1 MSVSVP
7 VASAAALAVD
17 VVPLGG
23 LGEFGLNMMA
33 ISCGDTTIVV
43 DAGAMFPEADQLGVD
58 LIVPDLTYLENR
70 KGQVKAL
77 VLTHG
82 HEDHIGAVPCVLP
95 HIDGPIYGTP
105 LALAFAGK
113 KLEEHDLDP
122 ETVAVR
128 PGDVI
133 TIGPFTLEF
142 IRVTHSMPDCVA
154 IVIRTPQ
161 GILLHTGDFK
171 VDQTPM
177 DGEAFD
183 LHRFAQLG
191 AEGVLAMFCDSTNID
206 RRGYTGSEKEVE
218 DGFEEIFTST
228 EGKIVVATFSSS
240 LYRLQIVAD
249 LAAQFDR
256 KLAFIGRGMNEN
268 SVIAQRLGRLHL
280 QSGVTIKDSDV
291 PIFPAQDVVCLV
303 TGSQG
308 EANAAL
314 SRIAINDHRHVK
326 LVEGDRGSRV
336 RRAHFGQRVQR
347 ARQVE
352 IDLTAGIVGDG
363 EQLDAVEG
371 DRVVISARAIPGNE
385 KSIGRVMNHIA
396 RRGVDV
402 VTESSKHVHVSG
414 HGSEEELKLVLSLV
428 RPKYFVP
435 VHGEFRQLAQ
445 HAKVAGFVTR
455 GLPSP
460 VEVLTAENGD
470 VIRFNAEGG
479 RIVDKAPSGRILID
493 GTRTG
498 EVDDEVL
505 RDRRHISIDGI
516 IMPVV
521 AINARTGIIEGVPE
535 LVARGFV
542 SDESTAAMLLEG
554 ARVVSSAIAECSVEE
569 RTDPGLMKERIR
581 TEVRR
586 FLKKRT
592 GRRPMVLPVV
602 IEI

>member
-1 MSVSVP
+1 MSVSVS
-7 VASAAALAVD
+7 VAPAAALAVD

-58 LIVPDLTYLENR
+58 LIVPDLAYLEGR

-82 HEDHIGAVPCVLP
+82 HEDHIGGVPYVLP

-105 LALAFAGK
+105 LALAFVGK
-113 KLEEHDLDP
+113 KLEEHGLDP
-122 ETVAVR
+122 KTVAVT

-133 TIGPFTLEF
+133 TVGPFTLEF

-154 IVIRTPQ
+154 VVIRTPQ
-161 GILLHTGDFK
+161 GVLLHTGDFK

-206 RRGYTGSEKEVE
+206 RRGYTGSEKDVE

-256 KLAFIGRGMNEN
+256 KVAFIGRGMNEN
-268 SVIAQRLGRLHL
+268 SVIAQRLGHLHL
-280 QSGVTIKDSDV
+280 QSGVAIKDSDV

-326 LVEGDRGSRV
+326 LVEGDR
-336 RRAHFGQRVQR
+336 
-347 ARQVE
+347 
-352 IDLTAGIVGDG
+352 
-363 EQLDAVEG
+363 
-371 DRVVISARAIPGNE
+371 VVISARAIPGNE
-385 KSIGRVMNHIA
+385 KAIGRVMNHIA

-402 VTESSKHVHVSG
+402 VTESSKHIHVSG

-435 VHGEFRQLAQ
+435 IHGEFRQLAR
-445 HAKVAGFVTR
+445 HAKVARFVTR
-455 GLPSP
+455 GLPTA

-470 VIRFNAEGG
+470 VLRFDAAGG
-479 RIVDKAPSGRILID
+479 RIADKTPSGRVLID
-493 GTRTG
+493 GTRVG

-521 AINARTGIIEGVPE
+521 AINARTGIVEGVPE

-542 SDESTAAMLLEG
+542 SDEGTADLLREG
-554 ARVVSSAIAECSVEE
+554 AEVVSSAILECSVEE

>member
-7 VASAAALAVD
+7 VAPAAALAVD

-58 LIVPDLTYLENR
+58 LIIPDMAYLESR

-82 HEDHIGAVPCVLP
+82 HEDHIGAVPYVLP
-95 HIDGPIYGTP
+95 HLDGPIYGTP

-113 KLEEHDLDP
+113 KLEEHELEP
-122 ETVAVR
+122 KTVAVK

-133 TIGPFTLEF
+133 PIGPFTLEF

-154 IVIRTPQ
+154 VVIRTPQ
-161 GILLHTGDFK
+161 GVLLHTGDFK

-183 LHRFAQLG
+183 LHGFARLG
-191 AEGVLAMFCDSTNID
+191 ADGVLAMFCDSTNID
-206 RRGYTGSEKEVE
+206 RRGYTGSEKDVE
-218 DGFEEIFTST
+218 DGFEEVFTST

-256 KLAFIGRGMNEN
+256 KLAFIGRGMTTN
-268 SVIAQRLGRLHL
+268 SQIATRLGHLHL
-280 QSGVTIKDSDV
+280 QSGVVIKDSDV
-291 PIFPAQDVVCLV
+291 GVFPAQDVVCLV

-326 LVEGDRGSRV
+326 L
-336 RRAHFGQRVQR
+336 A
-347 ARQVE
+347 
-352 IDLTAGIVGDG
+352 
-363 EQLDAVEG
+363 EG
-371 DRVVISARAIPGNE
+371 DRVVLSARAIPGNE
-385 KSIGRVMNHIA
+385 KSIGRVMNHLA

-402 VTESSKHVHVSG
+402 VTESTKHVHVSG
-414 HGSEEELKLVLSLV
+414 HGAEEEIKLVLSLV
-428 RPKYFVP
+428 RPKYLIP
-435 VHGEFRQLAQ
+435 VHGEFRHLAR
-445 HAKVAGFVTR
+445 HAKVARFVTR
-455 GLPSP
+455 GLPTA
-460 VEVLTAENGD
+460 VEVITAEDGD
-470 VIRFNAEGG
+470 VIRFDAEGG
-479 RIVDKAPSGRILID
+479 RIADKTAAGRVLID
-493 GTRTG
+493 GTRVG

-521 AINARTGIIEGVPE
+521 AINGQTGIVEGVPE

-542 SDESTAAMLLEG
+542 SDDSTAALLLEG